1 MAELTLEIRETD
13 LLLATDVQPDFCPGG
28 ALAVDEG
35 DRIVEPINRL
45 MDLFQHV
52 VATQD
57 WHPPGHMSFA
67 SSHPGRK
74 PFEEVDCAYGRQ
86 ILWPDHCV
94 QGTPGAA
101 FHPSLRTEPIE
112 LVLRKGYHAHIDSY
126 SAFVENDRTT
136 RTGLAGYLRERGF
149 TRIFCAGLA
158 LDFCV
163 RYSAEDARKLG
174 FEAVVITDACRSIAH
189 GCALDDALAEMR
201 AAGVRFVASNDL
213 VGICR

>member
-1 MAELTLEIRETD
+1 MEILETD

-28 ALAVDEG
+28 ALAVDDG
-35 DRIVEPINRL
+35 DAIVEPINRL
-45 MDLFQHV
+45 VDLFPHV
-52 VATQD
+52 AATQD

-74 PFEEVDCAYGRQ
+74 PFEEIDCAYGKQ

-94 QGTPGAA
+94 QGSPGAA
-101 FHPSLRTEPIE
+101 LHPGLRTEKIE
-112 LVLRKGYHAHIDSY
+112 LLLRKGYHMDIDSY

-136 RTGLAGYLRERGF
+136 RTGFAGYMRERGF

-158 LDFCV
+158 LDYCV

-174 FEAVVITDACRSIAH
+174 FEAVVITDACRAIAK
-189 GCALDDALAEMR
+189 GRELEDALAAMR
-201 AAGVRFVASNDL
+201 ACGVALVSSGNLVRAG
-213 VGICR
+213 